1 VTSWT
6 SGRGL
11 SRLAGAFAVAILA
24 TSADPT
30 AAAAAR
36 DRNVL
41 LLYDERTELPG
52 LDTLDE
58 SLVQT
63 LRSRSRDHIE
73 VFREA
78 MDLSRFDSNTY
89 EPLLRDHI
97 EAKYATRRIDVVVA
111 VMGPALD
118 FLLDHG
124 DTLFPTT
131 PIVFCGI
138 DERELGSRRLP
149 HRVTGVLVR
158 REFAP
163 TLELALR
170 IHPETLDV
178 VFVGGSSDFDQR
190 LVEQARDELRPF
202 ERRVRIRYLVDEP
215 LDDLLSELARLPPRT
230 LVLCSTVFQDGAGE
244 PYLPHEVTERITREA
259 PVPAYGFVDQFV
271 GRGIVGG
278 HVYSIDVHGEEA
290 AELVLRILSGTDP
303 GMLPYV
309 TGGANVDL
317 FDWRALRRWGIDEA
331 LLPEGSTVRFREV
344 NLWELHRDTIIAGFI
359 LLLGQAFLIGTL
371 LVERKNRKGAES
383 RVREAEQRYRT
394 VADFTHD
401 WEYWRTP
408 EQTFAWISPSCLRLT
423 GYGAEEFRSRPS
435 LLNDIVVPEDRGRWV
450 EHARLALQGP
460 GAPPLEM
467 RIRRGDG
474 EIRWID
480 HVCTRV
486 SDGDGRFLGIR
497 GSNRDVTDKKRSQ
510 EQLQTALAEIERLR
524 ERLVADNVYL
534 REQIEPAPG
543 FEGIIGT
550 SDALGRVL
558 ARVHQVAPTPS
569 TVLILGE
576 TGVGKD
582 LVAHALHSL
591 SPRGSRPLIK
601 LDCAALPASIVE
613 SELFGHEKGAFTN
626 AVALRKGRF
635 EIADGSTLFLD
646 EIGELSLELQAKLLR
661 VIQDGEFE
669 RVGGSRT
676 LRVDV
681 RLIAATNRRLQEDV
695 QAGRFRED
703 LWYRLNV
710 FPITIPPLRER
721 LEDIPLLVLHF
732 VEKHCRRQNRPVLQV
747 SQATL
752 RDLQGHAWPGNV
764 RELESV
770 IERAVISSAGT
781 VLRVGE
787 DRSRPTI
794 PRAAR
799 ADEPGSRQP
808 GKTLTDIEREHIVA
822 ALERALWQVEGEGGA
837 AASLGVNPSTLR
849 SRMRKLGIRRPR
861 TRYPPGL
868 TGVEE
873 FPAE

>member
-1 VTSWT
+1 MSARSSREGATWLA
-6 SGRGL
+6 RGL
-11 SRLAGAFAVAILA
+11 ALAILA
-24 TSADPT
+24 
-30 AAAAAR
+30 AAAPGVTSSAAEV
-36 DRNVL
+36 RNVL
-41 LLYDERTELPG
+41 ILYDERTELPG

-58 SLVQT
+58 SLVRT

-78 MDLSRFDSNTY
+78 MDLSRFDSSSY
-89 EPLLRDHI
+89 PGLLRDHI
-97 EAKYATRRIDVVVA
+97 QAKYAGKRIDVVVA

-118 FLLDHG
+118 FLLDN
-124 DTLFPTT
+124 DSLFPGV

-138 DERELGSRRLP
+138 DERELGVRALP
-149 HRVTGVLVR
+149 TRVTGVLVK

-170 IHPETLDV
+170 IHPEATSV
-178 VFVGGSSDFDQR
+178 VFVGGSSEFDRR
-190 LVEQARDELRPF
+190 LIDQAREELRPF
-202 ERRVRIRYLVDEP
+202 ETRVPIHYLVDGP
-215 LDDLLSELARLPPRT
+215 LEDVLAELARLPPRT
-230 LVLCSTVFQDGAGE
+230 LVLCSTVFQDGAGN
-244 PYLPHEVTERITREA
+244 PYLPHEATERIARAAT
-259 PVPAYGFVDQFV
+259 VPTYGFVDQFV

-278 HVYSIDVHGEEA
+278 HVYSIDAHGEEA
-290 AELVLRILSGTDP
+290 AELVLRILSGADTRK
-303 GMLPYV
+303 LPYV
-309 TGGANVDL
+309 LGGAGADE
-317 FDWRALRRWGIDEA
+317 FDWRVLRKWGIEES
-331 LLPEGSTVRFREV
+331 LLPAGSTVRFREV
-344 NLWELHRDTIIAGFI
+344 DLWDLHRNTIIAGAI
-359 LLLGQAFLIGTL
+359 LLLGQALLIGTL
-371 LVERKNRKGAES
+371 LVERRSRKSAEEQ
-383 RVREAEQRYRT
+383 VREGEERYRT

-423 GYGAEEFRSRPS
+423 GYSAEEFQSRPS
-435 LLNDIVVPEDRGRWV
+435 LLNDIVVPEDRPRWV
-450 EHARLALQGP
+450 EHARLALRGP
-460 GAPPLEM
+460 GAPALEM
-467 RIRRGDG
+467 RIRRADG
-474 EIRWID
+474 EVRWID
-480 HVCTRV
+480 HVCARV
-486 SDGDGRFLGIR
+486 SDEGGRFLGIR
-497 GSNRDVTDKKRSQ
+497 GSNRDVTEKKRSQ
-510 EQLQTALAEIERLR
+510 EQLQLALAEIERLR
-524 ERLVADNVYL
+524 ERLVADNIYL

-646 EIGELSLELQAKLLR
+646 EIGELLPELQAKLLR

-676 LRVDV
+676 FRVDV
-681 RLIAATNRRLQEDV
+681 RLVAATNRRLQEDV
-695 QAGRFRED
+695 EAGRFRED

-721 LEDIPLLVLHF
+721 LEDVPLLALHF
-732 VEKHCRRQNRPVLQV
+732 VEKHCRRQGRPVLQV

-752 RDLQGHAWPGNV
+752 RDLQTHDWPGNV

-770 IERAVISSAGT
+770 IERAVISSPGPA
-781 VLRVGE
+781 LRVG
-787 DRSRPTI
+787 DGTPH
-794 PRAAR
+794 PALAR
-799 ADEPGSRQP
+799 AEHDGTPGAHGLQ
-808 GKTLTDIEREHIVA
+808 KTLTDVEREHIVA
-822 ALERALWQVEGEGGA
+822 ALEHAFWRVEGPGGA
-837 AASLGVNPSTLR
+837 AAALGINPSTLR
-849 SRMRKLGIRRPR
+849 SRMRKFGIRRPR
-861 TRYPPGL
+861 TRTAGL
-868 TGVEE
+868 PVEE
-873 FPAE
+873 SPGAE